1 VLPAVPWLVLPIPAQ
16 RYKTQRGYTV
26 APAVLIVSLG
36 RLGLLVSFMSGE
48 ATEQRGK
55 AARAKFIGSRE
66 RGAGAFSIF
75 IL

>member
-48 ATEQRGK
+48 ATDG
-55 AARAKFIGSRE
+55 ATANGARRLEPGYRIERAWSRC
-66 RGAGAFSIF
+66 
-75 IL
+75 L